1 MSTPCELA
9 NSCALLGVS
18 LLLVSQFRLIQHNR
32 PKAAERVKHIL
43 TIFGY
48 INMIFQRDA
57 SEKELM
63 AIVKDPLLV
72 VWEAMNLLT
81 ETGIYPDTPYIDK
94 LLADAE
100 GVLCQL
106 TIELARHAEL
116 RHPCQRPK
124 IVLH

>member
-1 MSTPCELA
+1 
-9 NSCALLGVS
+9 
-18 LLLVSQFRLIQHNR
+18 
-32 PKAAERVKHIL
+32 
-43 TIFGY
+43 
-48 INMIFQRDA
+48 
-57 SEKELM
+57 M

-72 VWEAMNLLT
+72 IWEAMNLHT
-81 ETGIYPDTPYIDK
+81 ETGIYPDTPYINK

-116 RHPCQRPK
+116 RNPCQSPK